1 MLKIPVEN
9 KDTVFSLY
17 KKIFLSKTSLQYVKN
32 CIENYDLIK
41 NNKMTITKESNYN
54 SYPEFIRLLKYRLK
68 KF

>member
-1 MLKIPVEN
+1 MLKIPVE
-9 KDTVFSLY
+9 KQDTVFTLY

-32 CIENYDLIK
+32 CIENYNLIK
-41 NNKMTITKESNYN
+41 NNKMIITTDSNYN